1 MIVCSMELTTVLIIS
16 FLIISSV
23 GTLLHFTHNWIKRG
37 FLLHLF
43 SALNESTWEH
53 MKLLLLP
60 TLLASVFQIF
70 VFKGR
75 YGNMNSAILVL
86 LLVELLAMPLIFEPL
101 RVVFKKV
108 HFGITIG
115 IFFVSIALGLLA
127 EYYILINN
135 IIVFNEVVAGILIY
149 IVVILFGIF
158 TFFPPKFFLFKDPV
172 TGRYGDIS

>member
-1 MIVCSMELTTVLIIS
+1 MELWKVLLISFFIIS
-16 FLIISSV
+16 VF
-23 GTLLHFTHNWIKRG
+23 GTLLHFTHDWIKKG

-53 MKLLLLP
+53 MKLLLFP
-60 TLLASVFQIF
+60 TLLASGFQIL
-70 VFKGR
+70 VFDGR
-75 YGNMNSAILVL
+75 YENMNSAILVL
-86 LLVELLAMPLIFEPL
+86 LLAELLAMPLIFEPL

-135 IIVFNEVVAGILIY
+135 IVIFNEVVAGVLICF
-149 IVVILFGIF
+149 VVILFEIF
-158 TFFPPKFFLFKDPV
+158 TFFPPKCFLFKDPI
-172 TGRYGDIS
+172 TGKYGDIS